1 MITLSCFTVSCE
13 DVPTKKEDLVKKE
26 QLIHATKVAKQFSF
40 EELRV
45 ASNGFSEVLGR
56 GGFGTVYKGRL
67 DGSNVAIKMLSNTS
81 QQGPQEFL
89 NEVCPCSLFYCSA
102 ISFLIVL
109 SSAHYQTVDVRPCY

>member
-1 MITLSCFTVSCE
+1 M
-13 DVPTKKEDLVKKE
+13 KKE

-67 DGSNVAIKMLSNTS
+67 DGSNVAIKMLSHTS
-81 QQGPQEFL
+81 QQGRREFL
-89 NEVCPCSLFYCSA
+89 NEVF
-102 ISFLIVL
+102 
-109 SSAHYQTVDVRPCY
+109 R